1 MGRYC
6 SFVVKIWTDENRHA
20 SRGQIQHVGT
30 EEMIRFVDM
39 GKMIEFILAHL
50 EPSADPAS
58 PSQGQGRHEGTN
70 DASDS

>member
-1 MGRYC
+1 
-6 SFVVKIWTDENRHA
+6 
-20 SRGQIQHVGT
+20 
-30 EEMIRFVDM
+30 MIRFVDM